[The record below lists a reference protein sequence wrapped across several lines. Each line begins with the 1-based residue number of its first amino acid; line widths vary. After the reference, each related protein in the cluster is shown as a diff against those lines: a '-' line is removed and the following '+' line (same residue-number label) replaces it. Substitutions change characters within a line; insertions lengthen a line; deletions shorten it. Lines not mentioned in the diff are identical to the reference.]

1 MDDFTS
7 LQIKEHLREFT
18 LPVMFMEAMN
28 CTSRPLTMLLHTLKD
43 RRKELDEIKTQVADN
58 LKELNPLIA
67 EKVDEIYYDLAQ
79 ESLCLLEEVTPHL
92 ITSKLGHCDTGL
104 YVVECC
110 VSDGEV
116 IPWVISDVNYWAD
129 RPHCKKSVT
138 IPTTMGVSTQFE
150 VWAVIRE
157 ILEKLM
163 SFGFKDSF
171 VNITIQV
178 NQDGSV
184 RVHDIFPGFVYD
196 NVPLNRFVYQNG
208 DTLKA
213 HCDIGAGQEPSHVKM
228 RPKHVAMKGYITLFG
243 SGVLSDLVDLKL
255 LKSNKHV
262 TLSVPDGVKLRI
274 LNSRPQS
281 GFSASN
287 PNRTPRSRSSLS
299 SLEYS
304 HSKLT
309 TPETC
314 TSRLTTP
321 DTSLARN
328 RTTRSRSCFSSFEYS
343 LSGLT
348 TPETSRS
355 RLSTPDTSLAPI
367 AEISPSTTDDE
378 PSVSDDTPAKCESDT
393 SDDKPSETIVSSSYS
408 LDGNETEST
417 RYSNQPTPVEN
428 FAPTQIEKSPVGEAV
443 TGNISQTENTPV
455 PALLLEPDGDSG
467 DEDRKLDDPRPVIVA
482 DSDTGVCIGQIYVFG
497 STTEDCTRQLA
508 DFLRTI
514 VKRKVHCPWI
524 ADQ

>member
-1 MDDFTS
+1 
-7 LQIKEHLREFT
+7 
-18 LPVMFMEAMN
+18 MFMEAMN
-28 CTSRPLTMLLHTLKD
+28 CTSRPLTILLHTLKD
-43 RRKELDEIKTQVADN
+43 LRKELDEIKTQVADN

-79 ESLCLLEEVTPHL
+79 ESLCLLEEVKPHL
-92 ITSKLGHCDTGL
+92 ITSKLDHCDTGL

-116 IPWVISDVNYWAD
+116 IPWVISDVNYWAN

-178 NQDGSV
+178 NHDGSV

-228 RPKHVAMKGYITLFG
+228 RPKQAAMKGYITLFG
-243 SGVLSDLVDLKL
+243 SGVLSDLVHLKL

-262 TLSVPDGVKLRI
+262 TLSVPDGVRLQI
-274 LNSRPQS
+274 SNSRPQS
-281 GFSASN
+281 GFPSSDT
-287 PNRTPRSRSSLS
+287 NRTPRSRSSLS

-304 HSKLT
+304 HSRLT
-309 TPETC
+309 TPETS

-321 DTSLARN
+321 DTSLAHN
-328 RTTRSRSCFSSFEYS
+328 RTTRSRSSFSFEYS
-343 LSGLT
+343 HSGLM
-348 TPETSRS
+348 TPETNRS
-355 RLSTPDTSLAPI
+355 RLTTPDTSLAPI
-367 AEISPSTTDDE
+367 AEMNPLTANDE
-378 PSVSDDTPAKCESDT
+378 QSVSEDTAAKCESDT
-393 SDDKPSETIVSSSYS
+393 SDDKPSETIVSSSDS
-408 LDGNETEST
+408 PDDNETEST
-417 RYSNQPTPVEN
+417 RYSNQPTPAEPFV
-428 FAPTQIEKSPVGEAV
+428 PTQIEKSPVGEVV
-443 TGNISQTENTPV
+443 TGSNLEKENTPV
-455 PALLLEPDGDSG
+455 PALLLEPDRDSR
-467 DEDRKLDDPRPVIVA
+467 DEDKESHDPLPVIVA

-508 DFLRTI
+508 DFLRT
-514 VKRKVHCPWI
+514 VMKRKEHCPWL
-524 ADQ
+524 AHQ